1 MTFVRVQPSLD
12 SVMISDPVRRPTH
25 LPESV
30 SCDMIDLADQ
40 QRTRCT
46 LVGTGKNVLRRST

>member
-1 MTFVRVQPSLD
+1 MTFVRVQPTLD
-12 SVMISDPVRRPTH
+12 SVMIGDPVRRLTH

-40 QRTRCT
+40 QTSRCS
-46 LVGTGKNVLRRST
+46 LV

>member
-1 MTFVRVQPSLD
+1 MTFVRVQPALD
-12 SVMISDPVRRPTH
+12 LVMIGDPVRRLTH

-40 QRTRCT
+40 QTSRCS
-46 LVGTGKNVLRRST
+46 LVGTGKNFLRRLT